1 MKEYLYEDIEVGLVE
16 SFCRE
21 ITLEMENIFRAL
33 TIDLNPLHE
42 DDEYAKTISGGKYE
56 QHVTFGM
63 LTASLL
69 STLAG
74 MYLPGKYSLIHSI
87 ETISFLKPV
96 FVGDVLT
103 VTGEVVG
110 KNDAL
115 RLLQIKVIM
124 KNQCGKTVLKGKMK
138 ILVMK

>member
-21 ITLEMENIFRAL
+21 ITPEMENIFRAL

-87 ETISFLKPV
+87 ESISFLKPV

-103 VTGEVVG
+103 VTGEVVE